1 MLEMNAIWDVKLKEL
16 GGIKFGVKG
25 ADSLAV
31 MKSHSFQQDRCRST
45 RRGRGAWP
53 DKRLQGLQNFSV

>member
-31 MKSHSFQQDRCRST
+31 IKSHSVQIEQAGQ
-45 RRGRGAWP
+45 RGLAR
-53 DKRLQGLQNFSV
+53 